1 MLEFVFILIGVV
13 VVACVY
19 SIGVASAR
27 PIPGS
32 GFYKVSR
39 DGRVLVAGGAKVN
52 VLRPTIYPE
61 GLKVKLRGGARV
73 GEFWVH
79 ELVAE
84 AYLPNPGRLAGVRH
98 RDGNVRNNTIANLE
112 WVRQE
117 PDLASQPTQTAR

>member
-1 MLEFVFILIGVV
+1 MEFVIILVGVV
-13 VVACVY
+13 IIACAY

-79 ELVAE
+79 HLVAE
-84 AYLPNPGRLAGVRH
+84 TYLPNPEGLTGVRH
-98 RDGNVRNNTIANLE
+98 LDGNVRNNTIANLQ

-117 PDLASQPTQTAR
+117 QTADAQ

>member
-1 MLEFVFILIGVV
+1 MLEFVFILIGVIV
-13 VVACVY
+13 IACVY

-39 DGRVLVAGGAKVN
+39 DGRVMVAGGTKVN
-52 VLRPTIYPE
+52 VLRPVIYPE
-61 GLKVKLRGGARV
+61 GLKVKLRGGNRV

-84 AYLPNPGRLAGVRH
+84 AYLPNPGRLTGVLQKYKLAGDEGQAVIKPWRW
-98 RDGNVRNNTIANLE
+98 RIIVSE
-112 WVRQE
+112 
-117 PDLASQPTQTAR
+117 

>member
-1 MLEFVFILIGVV
+1 MLEFVFILIGVIV
-13 VVACVY
+13 IACVY

-39 DGRVLVAGGAKVN
+39 DGRVMVAGGTKVN
-52 VLRPTIYPE
+52 VLRPVIYPE
-61 GLKVKLRGGARV
+61 GLKVKLRGGNRV

-84 AYLPNPGRLAGVRH
+84 AYLPNPGRLTAVRH
-98 RDGNVRNNTIANLE
+98 KDGNVRNNTIANLE

-117 PDLASQPTQTAR
+117 QDLASPPAQTAL

>member
-1 MLEFVFILIGVV
+1 MEFVVILIAVV

-39 DGRVLVAGGAKVN
+39 DGRVMVAGGTKVN
-52 VLRPTIYPE
+52 VLRPVIYPE
-61 GLKVKLRGGARV
+61 GLKVKLRGGNRV

-84 AYLPNPGRLAGVRH
+84 AYLPNPERLTGVRH
-98 RDGNVRNNTIANLE
+98 KDGNVRNNTIANLE
-112 WVRQE
+112 WVRLEQA
-117 PDLASQPTQTAR
+117 LVN